1 LPFQAQT
8 SAYVQKVT
16 YYGLSAAGVICLAL
30 LHHAID
36 TENPKIPV
44 AKLIRNLSVLVAE
57 VESGALA
64 RLEDPNYAL
73 LSNAVQTISSLLDRL
88 IANRFT
94 QEAATPPA
102 PDSITLP
109 IATNTD
115 ESWNLWDANGLQDFH
130 PEFWTSLAGH
140 PFLTSVDTLGELL

>member
-1 LPFQAQT
+1 
-8 SAYVQKVT
+8 VT

-36 TENPKIPV
+36 TKNPEISV

-57 VESGALA
+57 VENGALA

-73 LSNAVQTISSLLDRL
+73 LSSAVQTISSLLDRL

-94 QEAATPPA
+94 QEAATQPA

-109 IATNTD
+109 TATYTD
-115 ESWNLWDANGLQDFH
+115 ESWNLWDASGLQDFP
-130 PEFWTSLAGH
+130 PEFWTSLAEH
-140 PFLTSVDTLGELL
+140 PFLTSADTVGELL